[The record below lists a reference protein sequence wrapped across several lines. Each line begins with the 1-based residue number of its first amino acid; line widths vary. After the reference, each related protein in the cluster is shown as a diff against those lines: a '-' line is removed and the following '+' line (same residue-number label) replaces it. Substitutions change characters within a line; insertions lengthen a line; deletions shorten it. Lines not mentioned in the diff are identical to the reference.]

1 MTAPILA
8 LEKISKRFGA
18 IVIADGIDLALGE
31 GEALG
36 ILGPNGAGKTT
47 LFGIISGTVQPDSGR
62 VLYAGADITA
72 MSPER
77 RCAVGIGKSL
87 GASESASGQAAGRY
101 GIGRS
106 FQIPQPFDHLSVFEN
121 LSVAALFGGGLSEA
135 EAVQHCGRML
145 DLTGLEAKANRLAG
159 SLPLL
164 DRKRLELARAL
175 ATKPRTLLLDEIAG
189 GLTDAECHELV
200 ETIRT
205 IHAEGVGIIWIEH
218 VVHAL
223 LAVADRLLVIHF
235 GRHLAQGKPAAVM
248 DDPEVRRVYLG
259 LEG

>member
-1 MTAPILA
+1 MWATM
-8 LEKISKRFGA
+8 LELHAISKRFGA
-18 IVIADGIDLALGE
+18 IVVADAIDLTLFS

-36 ILGPNGAGKTT
+36 VIGPNGAGKST
-47 LFGIISGTVQPDSGR
+47 LFNLITGLLRPDAGR
-62 VLYAGADITA
+62 IVLDGADITGL
-72 MSPER
+72 SPEA
-77 RCAVGIGKSL
+77 RCRA
-87 GASESASGQAAGRY
+87 

-121 LSVAALFGGGLSEA
+121 LAVAALFGGGLSEA
-135 EAVQHCGRML
+135 DAIQHCGRML

-175 ATKPRTLLLDEIAG
+175 ATRPRTLLLDEIAG

-218 VVHAL
+218 VVRAL
-223 LAVADRLLVIHF
+223 LAVVQRLVVLNF
-235 GRHLAQGKPAAVM
+235 GKVVAQGVPNEVMCSREVETIYMGVPA
-248 DDPEVRRVYLG
+248 
-259 LEG
+259 

>member
-1 MTAPILA
+1 MTAL
-8 LEKISKRFGA
+8 LETRGVWQRFGGLVA
-18 IVIADGIDLALGE
+18 NSDVSISVGRGEIVGLI
-31 GEALG
+31 
-36 ILGPNGAGKTT
+36 GPNGAGKST
-47 LFGIISGTVQPDSGR
+47 LFNLITGLLRPEAGR
-62 VLYAGADITA
+62 IVLDGADITHL
-72 MSPER
+72 SPEA
-77 RCAVGIGKSL
+77 RC
-87 GASESASGQAAGRY
+87 RT

-121 LSVAALFGGGLSEA
+121 LAVAAQFGGGLSEA
-135 EAVQHCGRML
+135 DAVQHCGRML

-175 ATKPRTLLLDEIAG
+175 ATRPRTLLLDEIAG

-205 IHAEGVGIIWIEH
+205 IHAEGVAIIWIEH

-223 LAVADRLLVIHF
+223 LAVVQRLVVLNF
-235 GRHLAQGKPAAVM
+235 GKVVAQGVPAEVM
-248 DDPEVRRVYLG
+248 RSREVETIYMGVPA
-259 LEG
+259 